1 MAPKEGP
8 PDEDAAPSPFTTTTL
23 ERVLDVDPST
33 IEVTRKAEEG
43 LVYKMVCE
51 MTVLLLLLFVVAG
64 ECGLELGK
72 LTLTCCFGM

>member
-43 LVYKMVCE
+43 LVYKMVCRME
-51 MTVLLLLLFVVAG
+51 
-64 ECGLELGK
+64 
-72 LTLTCCFGM
+72 